1 MLASQYGRSEALALL
16 LANGANVNA
25 ANQVIQNFN
34 TMNSIDIL
42 KLNQFV
48 ALNLHLKLG
57 RLYPRYVR
65 FAIRAH

>member
-1 MLASQYGRSEALALL
+1 MLASKYGRSEALALL

-34 TMNSIDIL
+34 TMNSIDNL

-48 ALNLHLKLG
+48 ARNLHLKLG

-65 FAIRAH
+65 LTIRAH